1 MFRLSVPW
9 PVKAIR
15 RRPEV
20 WFHPAEEP
28 TMEER
33 RKAQRRRQLVDRR
46 TPEERRVG
54 LERLLDPKGRS
65 AEDIRRDA
73 ADWSDELDRRYDADQ
88 RSGSDQRSGADRR
101 ERPDRRKT

>member
-1 MFRLSVPW
+1 
-9 PVKAIR
+9 
-15 RRPEV
+15 
-20 WFHPAEEP
+20 
-28 TMEER
+28 MEER

-46 TPEERRVG
+46 TREERRVG

-73 ADWSDELDRRYDADQ
+73 AEWSDELDRRYAADR

-101 ERPDRRKT
+101 QRPDRREN

>member
-1 MFRLSVPW
+1 
-9 PVKAIR
+9 
-15 RRPEV
+15 
-20 WFHPAEEP
+20 
-28 TMEER
+28 MEER

-46 TPEERRVG
+46 TREERRMG

-73 ADWSDELDRRYDADQ
+73 AEWSDELDRRYAADQ

-101 ERPDRRKT
+101 RRPDRRKN